1 MGRGRAKSEKTL
13 REEARQ
19 LQLTTDE
26 MTGAVEVRAPL
37 RRKPGRKGK
46 KGARTTQVEIAVDD
60 SDAEGTEAMI
70 GAATAMGPHA
80 ADAENEA
87 GPSTSSSSAPAPRR
101 SERERTVSNRAEG
114 SQAQLLEFQAGPTM
128 RLSLEDSGDDLDYM
142 DVDRA

>member
-46 KGARTTQVEIAVDD
+46 KGARKTQVEIAVDD
-60 SDAEGTEAMI
+60 SDADGTEDLT
-70 GAATAMGPHA
+70 GAATTMGSHA
-80 ADAENEA
+80 ANAENEA
-87 GPSTSSSSAPAPRR
+87 GPSMKPLSAPAPRR
-101 SERERTVSNRAEG
+101 SGRERTVSSRAEG
-114 SQAQLLEFQAGPTM
+114 SQGQLLEFQADPTM
-128 RLSLEDSGDDLDYM
+128 RLALEDSGDDLDYM
-142 DVDRA
+142 DVDGA